1 MMSVKCRAGKF
12 LYVEKE
18 RDPAEDLFNP
28 GNFEKIPKVYLHILY
43 TMESLRIK
51 LQSNNYWG
59 NNLYQ
64 PVLQG

>member
-1 MMSVKCRAGKF
+1 MMSVKCRARKF
-12 LYVEKE
+12 LYVGKE

-51 LQSNNYWG
+51 LQSNNY
-59 NNLYQ
+59 
-64 PVLQG
+64 